1 MAGTAPSG
9 DEAPRTLGEKVNWL
23 IEKAQ
28 PAGRGPLSNQD
39 VSFLVARATGEEISP
54 TTILKLRKGQSTNP
68 QMRVIGALART
79 FGVPPAF
86 FFDEYDE
93 TALGLVQD
101 QVEMLTLVRS
111 AGITSGQLR
120 AVLGMSDEG
129 RQVVTELIERTARDV
144 AGIADGQPG
153 QA

>member
-1 MAGTAPSG
+1 MIRAGEGGPVMAGTAPSG

-86 FFDEYDE
+86 FFD
-93 TALGLVQD
+93 
-101 QVEMLTLVRS
+101 
-111 AGITSGQLR
+111 
-120 AVLGMSDEG
+120 
-129 RQVVTELIERTARDV
+129 
-144 AGIADGQPG
+144 
-153 QA
+153 